1 MARLMLLLLS
11 AIAAVGISAQ
21 SMAGAEDEAQRIYS
35 LSCVLYRLNMGAYA
49 KIVPILN
56 ELADDFAEGIE
67 ISKFKPALDPE
78 DPTKVTTGNDIENN
92 VGRATNA
99 LRDAFQVIANGGGA
113 TNLCEVAPAIG
124 KDISTALKE
133 LKQAAVTYYFVIIN
147 YNPIG
152 QPGLQRAYLSFN
164 SGIDAAIEAPDNIIE
179 F

>member
-21 SMAGAEDEAQRIYS
+21 SMADAEDEAQSIDS

-49 KIVPILN
+49 KIIPILN
-56 ELADDFAEGIE
+56 ELADDFAEEGVE

-78 DPTKVTTGNDIENN
+78 DPTNVTTGNDIENN

-99 LRDAFQVIANGGGA
+99 LRDAFQAIANGGGA
-113 TNLCEVAPAIG
+113 INLCAVAPPIG

-133 LKQAAVTYYFVIIN
+133 LKQAAVV
-147 YNPIG
+147 
-152 QPGLQRAYLSFN
+152 SFKFPAVF
-164 SGIDAAIEAPDNIIE
+164 GVYT
-179 F
+179 

>member
-21 SMAGAEDEAQRIYS
+21 SMADAEDEARSIDS

-56 ELADDFAEGIE
+56 ELADDFAEEGVE

-78 DPTKVTTGNDIENN
+78 DPTNVTTGNDIENN

-99 LRDAFQVIANGGGA
+99 LRDAFQAIANGGGA
-113 TNLCEVAPAIG
+113 INLCEVAPPIG

-133 LKQAAVTYYFVIIN
+133 LKQAAVM
-147 YNPIG
+147 
-152 QPGLQRAYLSFN
+152 SFKFPAVF
-164 SGIDAAIEAPDNIIE
+164 GVYM
-179 F
+179 